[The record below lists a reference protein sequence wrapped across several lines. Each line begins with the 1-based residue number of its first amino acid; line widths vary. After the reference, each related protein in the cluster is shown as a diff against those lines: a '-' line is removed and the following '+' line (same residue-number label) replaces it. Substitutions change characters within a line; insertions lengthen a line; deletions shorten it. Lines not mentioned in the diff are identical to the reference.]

1 MNDVSIPSD
10 IFGGAAEVSAGDVA
24 SALGFGGVNDL
35 LKAMTVGDQFP
46 ATVGELSPGALMAT
60 VPQDLDDVLH
70 NAAFTDRQLILYNK
84 LKTTKVWSTVHQYV
98 RKHSPGSAGKRFMF
112 HREGGLPVE
121 SDSTYSL
128 ESLAMKYLGAVRR
141 LPIQA
146 RLVKSVAGDA
156 VKNQNK
162 DGALEILASL
172 EWHLFYGNSRTNPL
186 AFDGIKATMI
196 REGINMDA
204 RGATPTEGMLDELMT
219 KITDRPNF
227 GYPTDLLSSPA
238 INRTLR
244 QTYAGRVRSMMGD
257 KFHPN
262 YVLRGMTYD
271 HCQED
276 DEVTIHKHPL
286 VIEESGLPDE
296 RGAGPDP
303 SSRPVEPIIVTQPTA
318 GAAGA
323 NTSRFINAD
332 AGSYYFRVVALNGAG
347 MSKPVTTQ
355 VVAVAAGQVISIVL
369 RDGAVPGSKQA
380 ATAYMIYRTEVGG
393 AATTAK
399 QIDEIAVAANNADT
413 TFIDCND
420 NLPGTSDIFVLS
432 NDPEAIEIKQLLP
445 FFNFPL
451 GNLDTSYRWALLM
464 FMALKIA
471 LPRKHGILRNV
482 RPDAGLIQV
491 VGSGDQSA
499 PQRHV

>member
-1 MNDVSIPSD
+1 MNDVALPSD

-46 ATVGELSPGALMAT
+46 ATIGELSPGAMMAT

-70 NAAFTDRQLILYNK
+70 NASFGDRQIVLQK
-84 LKTTKVWSTVHQYV
+84 MLKTDKVWSTVHQYV
-98 RKHSPGSAGKRFMF
+98 RKHSPGSAGRRFMF

-172 EWHLFYGNSRTNPL
+172 EWHLFYGNSATNPL
-186 AFDGIKATMI
+186 AFDGIKTIMK
-196 REGINMDA
+196 REGILLDA
-204 RGATPTEGMLDELMT
+204 RAATPSESLLDEAMS
-219 KITDRPNF
+219 KVCERPNW
-227 GYPTDLLSSPA
+227 GYPTHLMSSSA
-238 INRTLR
+238 VNRTLR
-244 QTYAGRVRSMMGD
+244 QTYAGRIRAMMGD

-262 YVLRGMTYD
+262 YQLKGMVYD
-271 HCQED
+271 HCAD
-276 DEVTIHKHPL
+276 GDEVKIIKHPL

-303 SSRPVEPIIVTQPTA
+303 SSRPVEPLIVVQPA
-318 GAAGA
+318 SGAAGA
-323 NTSRFINAD
+323 NRSDFVAND
-332 AGSYYFRVVALNGAG
+332 AGAYYYRIVALNGGG
-347 MSKPVTTQ
+347 MSKPVTTN
-355 VVAVAAGQVISIVL
+355 AVNAVAGQVISITI

-380 ATAYMIYRTEVGG
+380 ATAFMIYRTEKGG

-399 QIDEIAVAANNADT
+399 YITEVAVAANNADT
-413 TFIDCND
+413 VFIDGNGD
-420 NLPGTSDIFVLS
+420 LPGCSDIFILS
-432 NDPEAIEIKQLLP
+432 NDSEAIEIKQLLP

-451 GNLDTSYRWALLM
+451 GNMDTSYRWALLL
-464 FMALKIA
+464 FLALKIA
-471 LPRKHGILRNV
+471 LPRKHCVIKNV
-482 RPDAGLIQV
+482 KPDAQLIQL
-491 VGSGDQSA
+491 VGSGDQSG
-499 PQRHV
+499 PQQHV